1 MSQLFSLYHD
11 LTVSENIEFA
21 ARLREVIQILTIC
34 LILTVLAVVRER
46 EHSHGAGVRPP
57 DLDSVQD
64 AAGAFVLLILVLL
77 PAVMLSGFVSA
88 SESMP
93 KIFQWMSIVNPIRY
107 FLEIVRDVFLK
118 GIGVS
123 QLWPRYLILPFMAT
137 AIMFTATKRFRRA
150 IA

>member
-1 MSQLFSLYHD
+1 VSASILTALALGFLIS
-11 LTVSENIEFA
+11 TVSRTQQE
-21 ARLREVIQILTIC
+21 
-34 LILTVLAVVRER
+34 
-46 EHSHGAGVRPP
+46 
-57 DLDSVQD
+57 
-64 AAGAFVLLILVLL
+64 AFVLLILVLL

-123 QLWPRYLILPFMAT
+123 QVWPRYLILPFMAT
-137 AIMFTATKRFRRA
+137 AIMITATKRFRRA